1 MLTYLNNASLIL
13 FSLFFFLY
21 PFFYLPFTFEA
32 SELSKLILLIIVSL
46 GILTINS
53 IKLSLTKKFEFS
65 LGKYFFPLA
74 LLVILFIISSVI
86 NSPNIVLTL
95 ISAQSTSAF
104 IFLFLF
110 YLLLTGFSSRLKM
123 LFLDLTVFGGSIS
136 SIFVICMYLGIIP
149 KDVIVPTGNLLAS
162 SIFFLCLLIYQIPYA
177 FTSFSKKNI
186 LTIIS
191 VLFIAVAQILLVF
204 HLLSDQKP
212 ILLSNSI
219 GFSIFKEIAYHPRSL
234 VLGVGPSNFISAFT
248 IAKPA
253 SINQTPLANITFSSS
268 SSFFTNILSEIGLFG
283 GLIFIYIF
291 LSLLFTPTLSL
302 LVLLIL
308 LAVFPGSLSLLILFI
323 SLLAQISEPE
333 SVKKIDISKLK
344 FFIYLFP
351 LISVALFTLIG
362 YLAIRAYLA
371 EYYYY
376 RSFSALN
383 NNDGT
388 LSYNL
393 QKKSISLNPYLDK
406 YHLSL
411 SQTSLLLAES
421 LLKKENPESQ
431 DNEKIPK
438 LIEQAIEEG
447 RIAVNLNKT
456 NVTNWNNLT
465 KIYSAL
471 INFAPGSEI
480 WAVDIARQ
488 TITLDPQNPNNYL
501 TLGQIYLKMNQ
512 KEEADKYFNKALLL
526 KSDLNLPANIM
537 PPPKSPD
544 KEQGL

>member
-1 MLTYLNNASLIL
+1 
-13 FSLFFFLY
+13 
-21 PFFYLPFTFEA
+21 
-32 SELSKLILLIIVSL
+32 
-46 GILTINS
+46 
-53 IKLSLTKKFEFS
+53 
-65 LGKYFFPLA
+65 
-74 LLVILFIISSVI
+74 
-86 NSPNIVLTL
+86 
-95 ISAQSTSAF
+95 
-104 IFLFLF
+104 
-110 YLLLTGFSSRLKM
+110 M

-162 SIFFLCLLIYQIPYA
+162 SIFFSGLLIYQIPGA
-177 FTSFSKKNI
+177 FASFSKKNI

-191 VLFIAVAQILLVF
+191 VLLIAVAQILLVF
-204 HLLSDQKP
+204 HLLTDQKP
-212 ILLSNSI
+212 ILLNHSV
-219 GFSIFKEIAYHPRSL
+219 GFSIFREIASTPRSL
-234 VLGVGPSNFISAFT
+234 VLGVGPANFISAFT

-253 SINQTPLANITFSSS
+253 SINQTPLWNITFSSS
-268 SSFFTNILSEIGLFG
+268 SSFLTNILSEIGLFG

-291 LSLLFTPTLSL
+291 LSLLFTFIKLVKNNQTAFFSPILSL

-323 SLLAQISEPE
+323 SLLSLISETK
-333 SVKKIDISKLK
+333 VIKKIDLSKLK
-344 FFIYLFP
+344 FLIYLFP

-362 YLAIRAYLA
+362 YLTIKAYLA

-447 RIAVNLNKT
+447 RMAVNLNKT
-456 NVTNWNNLT
+456 NVINWHNLT
-465 KIYSAL
+465 KIYFTL

-488 TITLDPQNPNNYL
+488 TITLDPQNPNNYIS
-501 TLGQIYLKMNQ
+501 LGQIYLNLNQ
-512 KEEADKYFNKALLL
+512 LDEAEKYFLKALELKNDLTKAQDLL
-526 KSDLNLPANIM
+526 KLVLSKKI
-537 PPPKSPD
+537 
-544 KEQGL
+544 